1 VNVTAAVSEGALLLR
16 IPEQCLVTLSAAES
30 SAAGKKIFKAVSI
43 VKAKLHNSSNDVALA
58 MFLAFEMN
66 AGSRFKDYAAT
77 LPPRAS
83 YNGLPRRWS
92 DKKLARLLTGS
103 PLLERTRRD
112 REGLRQDYDLVA
124 SRWKSVDV
132 ALPSLEHFDQALA
145 AVSSRAFAGL
155 GGDELDAMVPL
166 LDLLDHRRGVGQ
178 AKDTQYKRAADGA
191 VEVRAQRA
199 LAAGSAVYLT
209 YGAKGNAQLL
219 SCYGFCLR
227 RNVEPDGSSNDV
239 LEFTLPGATVAL
251 RAGPKA
257 YTYGPFV
264 KAIEMLRATQRKSV
278 PSPAGGLSAEA
289 ADMDQFLD
297 EMDDMDGMCD
307 LDGEDEGGEEEEK
320 EDDEEEEGDD
330 NHGEDG
336 HANSDAATAA
346 ERKALEAFASAL
358 EATSGRYSLRGA
370 ALAEALQECAPPHD
384 RFTAMLVASEQ
395 RTIDLFSEAVR
406 LALEALATQHGATAE
421 KKRKL
426 SGNDDDARMLR
437 SQAEELVSAYMKI
450 RHPSR

>member
-1 VNVTAAVSEGALLLR
+1 
-16 IPEQCLVTLSAAES
+16 
-30 SAAGKKIFKAVSI
+30 
-43 VKAKLHNSSNDVALA
+43 
-58 MFLAFEMN
+58 
-66 AGSRFKDYAAT
+66 
-77 LPPRAS
+77 
-83 YNGLPRRWS
+83 
-92 DKKLARLLTGS
+92 
-103 PLLERTRRD
+103 
-112 REGLRQDYDLVA
+112 
-124 SRWKSVDV
+124 
-132 ALPSLEHFDQALA
+132 
-145 AVSSRAFAGL
+145 
-155 GGDELDAMVPL
+155 
-166 LDLLDHRRGVGQ
+166 
-178 AKDTQYKRAADGA
+178 
-191 VEVRAQRA
+191 
-199 LAAGSAVYLT
+199 
-209 YGAKGNAQLL
+209 
-219 SCYGFCLR
+219 
-227 RNVEPDGSSNDV
+227 
-239 LEFTLPGATVAL
+239 
-251 RAGPKA
+251 
-257 YTYGPFV
+257 
-264 KAIEMLRATQRKSV
+264 
-278 PSPAGGLSAEA
+278 
-289 ADMDQFLD
+289 MDQFLD